1 MFALRATALS
11 ADFMSASIANY
22 VMRSLMLSVLCIIA
36 APSAVHA
43 QYYTSCNSTYG
54 GGYNCYNSQG
64 GMSTVRQA
72 PNGNYNVYYQS
83 PQGQSTNCQV
93 RYDSRGNVN
102 TYCY

>member
-22 VMRSLMLSVLCIIA
+22 VMRLLLLSVLCIIA
-36 APSAVHA
+36 VPSAVHA
-43 QYYTSCNSTYG
+43 QYYTSCSSTYG
-54 GGYNCYNSQG
+54 GGYNWYNSQG
-64 GMSTVRQA
+64 GMSSVRQTS
-72 PNGNYNVYYQS
+72 NGNYNVYYQS
-83 PQGQSTNCQV
+83 PQGYSTNCQV